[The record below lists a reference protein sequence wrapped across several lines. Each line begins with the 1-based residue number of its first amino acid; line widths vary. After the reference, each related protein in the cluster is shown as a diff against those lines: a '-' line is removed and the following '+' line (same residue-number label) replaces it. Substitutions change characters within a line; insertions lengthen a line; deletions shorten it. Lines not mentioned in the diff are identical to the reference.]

1 MFIPFALKLLHV
13 PLLVI
18 PQLMASRFG
27 TPRFNVSDHYG
38 VRSPHLSQI

>member
-1 MFIPFALKLLHV
+1 MFIPFVLELLHV

-27 TPRFNVSDHYG
+27 TPRFNRFLTLVLGLRHC
-38 VRSPHLSQI
+38 RQ